1 LDAQTAGQSV
11 VDWVVYLVD
20 SMVVSMAD
28 YLADKRDFSKA
39 DSMVVSKV
47 LHWVAQKVNRMA
59 D

>member
-1 LDAQTAGQSV
+1 MA
-11 VDWVVYLVD
+11 
-20 SMVVSMAD
+20 VSMAD
-28 YLADKRDFSKA
+28 YLVDKRDFSKA